1 MLRWS
6 RPVTTV
12 PHCAPWEWEGT
23 STLSAA
29 RKKTAWPSGPE
40 IIRPSRPANGVS
52 TRGRS
57 CIQRAY
63 GFKATPFPC
72 IGGFAPPVLASLYWS
87 LLRLRGG
94 GGTLERQEDHSDRRG
109 LGHRSRHR

>member
-1 MLRWS
+1 MIRCS

-12 PHCAPWEWEGT
+12 PHCAPWAWGGT

-40 IIRPSRPANGVS
+40 IICPSRPSKGVS
-52 TRGRS
+52 TCGRS

-63 GFKATPFPC
+63 GFNATPFPC
-72 IGGFAPPVLASLYWS
+72 IGGFAPPVLASLYGS
-87 LLRLRGG
+87 FYHLGGGNGPLRGQRDHINSG
-94 GGTLERQEDHSDRRG
+94 GPGN
-109 LGHRSRHR
+109 